1 MKINF
6 EQAEFVMDFINKA
19 ENLFGTERP
28 VSYQYMSYMAHDCG
42 YLPMEHIK
50 KQIRSRPEVYERA
63 LRDLKP
69 RMTEE
74 IMENAR
80 LKYAEFEQF
89 YQLKKQEEG
98 YNL

>member
-1 MKINF
+1 MKIDF
-6 EQAEFVMDFINKA
+6 EQAEFVMDFIVKA
-19 ENLFGTERP
+19 EELFKTERP

-42 YLPMEHIK
+42 YLPMAHIK
-50 KQIRSRPEVYERA
+50 KQIKFKPEVYERA
-63 LRDLKP
+63 LRDLRP

-74 IMENAR
+74 IMEKAKV
-80 LKYAEFEQF
+80 KYAEFEQF